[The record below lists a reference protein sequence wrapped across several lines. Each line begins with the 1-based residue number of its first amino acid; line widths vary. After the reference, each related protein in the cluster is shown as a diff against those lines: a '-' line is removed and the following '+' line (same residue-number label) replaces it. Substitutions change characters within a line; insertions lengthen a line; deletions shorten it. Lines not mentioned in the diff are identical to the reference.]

1 MTQRGSV
8 DVIRSVGA
16 RVQARR
22 REKGLTA
29 KAAAEACGLSVRFYA
44 QLEAGEANIAIGRL
58 AAVAD
63 ALDTR
68 LAALVGG
75 GNEAEHRAA
84 HIALLGLRGAG
95 KSTLGPMIAEQLG
108 LPFVEL
114 TDRIEQAAGMD
125 LVEIFTM
132 HGPAYYRRLE
142 AEAAADLVG
151 ATDPCVVALPGGLV
165 HQPGTWDMVRR
176 RCTTVWLTATPEDH
190 MARVVSQGDQRPMV
204 DRTDAMSEL
213 RALLASRRDLYA
225 QSDLTLDTSAAA
237 PAACLASLS
246 AALA

>member
-1 MTQRGSV
+1 M
-8 DVIRSVGA
+8 GA
-16 RVQARR
+16 RVSVRR
-22 REKGLTA
+22 REQGLTA

-44 QLEAGEANIAIGRL
+44 QLEAGHANIAIGRL

-63 ALDTR
+63 ALGTT

-75 GNEAEHRAA
+75 GDEAADQCA
-84 HIALLGLRGAG
+84 GHIALLGLRGAG
-95 KSTLGPMIAEQLG
+95 KSTLGPMIAEHLG

-151 ATDPCVVALPGGLV
+151 GGDPCVVALPGGLV
-165 HQPGTWDMVRR
+165 HQAGTWDLVRR
-176 RCTTVWLTATPEDH
+176 RCNTVWLTATPEDH
-190 MARVVSQGDQRPMV
+190 MARVVSQGDQRPMA

-213 RALLASRRDLYA
+213 RVLLASRRDLYA
-225 QSDLTLDTSAAA
+225 QADHTLDTSAAS
-237 PAACLASLS
+237 PASCLATLT